1 MHLIQNVSM
10 KIAYITN
17 FKDMSMSNVS
27 MSSKSY
33 MLKLNKLTM
42 KMDTDMDMVMKMLGM
57 YTNSDTF
64 CFIITNFFLKKSLL
78 SIFFFSP
85 YQISKYTVH
94 IVQCL
99 DPLPLATPAQSAKLR
114 KIISITIV
122 GKKRES
128 APQSNRH
135 SLPDK
140 RS

>member
-57 YTNSDTF
+57 YTNSDT
-64 CFIITNFFLKKSLL
+64 LL
-78 SIFFFSP
+78 H
-85 YQISKYTVH
+85 Y
-94 IVQCL
+94 
-99 DPLPLATPAQSAKLR
+99 D
-114 KIISITIV
+114 
-122 GKKRES
+122 
-128 APQSNRH
+128 
-135 SLPDK
+135 
-140 RS
+140 

>member
-1 MHLIQNVSM
+1 MHLIKNVSM

-64 CFIITNFFLKKSLL
+64 CFIITNF
-78 SIFFFSP
+78 
-85 YQISKYTVH
+85 
-94 IVQCL
+94 
-99 DPLPLATPAQSAKLR
+99 
-114 KIISITIV
+114 
-122 GKKRES
+122 
-128 APQSNRH
+128 
-135 SLPDK
+135 
-140 RS
+140 